1 MGHLRIPDSPVIRL
15 SPAADRLGAPRR
27 IALPPMQP
35 RKTDLAHAALQAHRA
50 PLDLRQRRA
59 LILCDGKRDLAELGA
74 LLGDDAAPLIAQL
87 QRDGYLHAEQPDPA
101 PAPSPAASP
110 EPTPVPATRRRSL
123 LAARIYLL
131 DMLAL
136 QRHPAA
142 ARLHQ
147 LLQATRDDADTVH
160 ALRLALAQLPAMASD
175 GYVGRVRERLREVLP
190 EPHLA
195 AVLDAPLPA

>member
-1 MGHLRIPDSPVIRL
+1 
-15 SPAADRLGAPRR
+15 
-27 IALPPMQP
+27 MQP

-50 PLDLRQRRA
+50 SLDLRQRRA

-101 PAPSPAASP
+101 PSPSP
-110 EPTPVPATRRRSL
+110 ETTPVPATRRRSL

-147 LLQATRDDADTVH
+147 LLQATRGDADTVH

>member
-1 MGHLRIPDSPVIRL
+1 
-15 SPAADRLGAPRR
+15 
-27 IALPPMQP
+27 MQP

-101 PAPSPAASP
+101 PSPSPSP
-110 EPTPVPATRRRSL
+110 ETTPV

-147 LLQATRDDADTVH
+147 LLQATRGDADTVH

>member
-1 MGHLRIPDSPVIRL
+1 
-15 SPAADRLGAPRR
+15 
-27 IALPPMQP
+27 MQP

-87 QRDGYLHAEQPDPA
+87 QRDGYLHAEQPG
-101 PAPSPAASP
+101 PAPSPSP
-110 EPTPVPATRRRSL
+110 ETTPVPATRRRSL

-147 LLQATRDDADTVH
+147 LLQATRGDADTVH

>member
-1 MGHLRIPDSPVIRL
+1 
-15 SPAADRLGAPRR
+15 
-27 IALPPMQP
+27 MQP

-59 LILCDGKRDLAELGA
+59 LILCDGKRGLGELRA
-74 LLGDDAAPLIAQL
+74 LLGEDAPALVAQL
-87 QRDGYLHAEQPDPA
+87 QRDGYLHVETPA
-101 PAPSPAASP
+101 PPPAPTEVAPAA
-110 EPTPVPATRRRSL
+110 TARRRSL
-123 LAARIYLL
+123 VAARLYLL

-147 LLQATRDDADTVH
+147 LLQATREEADTLH
-160 ALRLALAQLPAMASD
+160 ALRLALAQLPAMTSD
-175 GYVGRVRERLREVLP
+175 GYVQRVRDRLREVLP

-195 AVLDAPLPA
+195 AVLETPLPA

>member
-1 MGHLRIPDSPVIRL
+1 
-15 SPAADRLGAPRR
+15 
-27 IALPPMQP
+27 MQP

-59 LILCDGKRDLAELGA
+59 LILCDGKRGLGELRA
-74 LLGDDAAPLIAQL
+74 LLGDDAPALVAQL
-87 QRDGYLHAEQPDPA
+87 QRDGYLHAEQAAPPPPALEAA
-101 PAPSPAASP
+101 PA
-110 EPTPVPATRRRSL
+110 ATARRRSL
-123 LAARIYLL
+123 VAARIYLL

-142 ARLHQ
+142 AHLHR
-147 LLQATRDDADTVH
+147 LLQATREEADTLH

-175 GYVGRVRERLREVLP
+175 GYVQRVRERLREVLP

-195 AVLDAPLPA
+195 AVLEAPLPA

>member
-1 MGHLRIPDSPVIRL
+1 
-15 SPAADRLGAPRR
+15 
-27 IALPPMQP
+27 MQP

-59 LILCDGKRDLAELGA
+59 LILCDGKRDLAELGV

-101 PAPSPAASP
+101 PSP
-110 EPTPVPATRRRSL
+110 ETTPVPATRRRSL

-147 LLQATRDDADTVH
+147 LLQATRGDADTVH

>member
-1 MGHLRIPDSPVIRL
+1 
-15 SPAADRLGAPRR
+15 
-27 IALPPMQP
+27 MQP

-101 PAPSPAASP
+101 PSPSPSPSP
-110 EPTPVPATRRRSL
+110 ETTPVPATRRRSL

-147 LLQATRDDADTVH
+147 LLQATRGDADTVH

>member
-1 MGHLRIPDSPVIRL
+1 
-15 SPAADRLGAPRR
+15 
-27 IALPPMQP
+27 MQP

-101 PAPSPAASP
+101 PSP
-110 EPTPVPATRRRSL
+110 ETTPVPATRRRSL
-123 LAARIYLL
+123 VAARIYLL

>member
-1 MGHLRIPDSPVIRL
+1 
-15 SPAADRLGAPRR
+15 
-27 IALPPMQP
+27 MQP

-175 GYVGRVRERLREVLP
+175 GYVGRVRERLREGLP

>member
-1 MGHLRIPDSPVIRL
+1 
-15 SPAADRLGAPRR
+15 
-27 IALPPMQP
+27 MQP

-101 PAPSPAASP
+101 PSPSP
-110 EPTPVPATRRRSL
+110 ETTPVPATRRRSL

-147 LLQATRDDADTVH
+147 LLQATRGEDDTVH

-190 EPHLA
+190 ESCLA
-195 AVLDAPLPA
+195 AVLDTPLPA

>member
-1 MGHLRIPDSPVIRL
+1 
-15 SPAADRLGAPRR
+15 
-27 IALPPMQP
+27 MQP

-74 LLGDDAAPLIAQL
+74 LLGDDATPLIAQL

-101 PAPSPAASP
+101 PSP
-110 EPTPVPATRRRSL
+110 ETTPVPATRRRSL